1 MNRTRRARLLAA
13 ALSRS
18 LRPYTDRSQA
28 RGRDLRVLRTVTD
41 LHGCLAL
48 PRRVHTETVRRGNA
62 RGCWVSARGARRDR
76 GVILYVHGGG
86 FVFGS
91 LRSHREVVRR
101 LSAASGFAA
110 FFVDY
115 RLAPEHPFP
124 AAADDVL
131 AAYRLLLNEGIDP
144 RRIVLSADSVGGS
157 LVGGLLHDVQRL
169 GLPMPAAVHLM
180 SPALDVTAS
189 RALPRDSARRDPMLS
204 PQYGLR
210 CADSYL
216 AGESPEHPRVAV
228 LDQEMRRW
236 PPVLIQVGGTECMQ
250 GDAEALAASL
260 AEAGVEQELEVW
272 PGQVHVFQ
280 AFTFLPEARAAVTRA
295 GKFLRDHVT
304 RGDAAPD
311 RRRRS
316 PRMGP

>member
-1 MNRTRRARLLAA
+1 MNRTRRARILAF

-28 RGRDLRVLRTVTD
+28 GGCDLRVLRAVTD
-41 LHGCLAL
+41 VYGLLSL
-48 PRRVHTETVRRGNA
+48 PIGVRTRLVRKGAVRGYWV
-62 RGCWVSARGARRDR
+62 RGKDAHRGR
-76 GVILYVHGGG
+76 GMILYVHGGG

-91 LRSHREVVRR
+91 LRSHRDVVRR
-101 LSAASGFAA
+101 LSAASGLAA

-131 AAYRLLLNEGIDP
+131 AAYRLLLHEGIDP
-144 RRIVLSADSVGGS
+144 GRIVLAGDSVGGALIGS
-157 LVGGLLHDVQRL
+157 LLHDVRRI

-180 SPALDVTAS
+180 SPALDVTAT

-210 CADSYL
+210 CAASYL
-216 AGESPEHPRVAV
+216 AGESPTHPRIAV
-228 LDQEMRRW
+228 LDQDKRDW
-236 PPVLIQVGGTECMQ
+236 PPVLIQVGSTECML

-260 AEAGVEQELEVW
+260 ADAGVEHHIEVW

-280 AFTFLPEARAAVTRA
+280 VFTFLPEARVAVARA
-295 GKFLRDHVT
+295 GRFMREQVT
-304 RGDAAPD
+304 PGDTAPD
-311 RRRRS
+311 WS
-316 PRMGP
+316 AKVS

>member
-1 MNRTRRARLLAA
+1 MNRTRRARVLAA

-18 LRPYTDRSQA
+18 LRPYTDRSEA
-28 RGRDLRVLRTVTD
+28 RGLDLRVLRALAD
-41 LHGCLAL
+41 MRGCLAL
-48 PRRVHTETVRRGNA
+48 PLGLRATFVRRGDA
-62 RGCWVSARGARRDR
+62 RGYWVSAKDADRDR

-91 LRSHREVVRR
+91 LRSHRDVVRR
-101 LSAASGFAA
+101 LSAASGLAA

-115 RLAPEHPFP
+115 RRAPEHPFP

-131 AAYRLLLNEGIDP
+131 AAYRLLLHEGIDP
-144 RRIVLSADSVGGS
+144 DRIVLAGDSVGGS

-180 SPALDVTAS
+180 SPALDVTAT
-189 RALPRDSARRDPMLS
+189 RALPRDAAQRDPMLS

-216 AGESPEHPRVAV
+216 AGESPTHPRIAV
-228 LDQEMRRW
+228 LDQDKRDW
-236 PPVLIQVGGTECMQ
+236 PPVLIQVGDTECML

-260 AEAGVEQELEVW
+260 AAAGVEHDLEVW

-280 AFTFLPEARAAVTRA
+280 AFPFLPEARAAVTRA
-295 GKFLRDHVT
+295 GEFLREHAT
-304 RGDAAPD
+304 RGEGAPGW
-311 RRRRS
+311 S
-316 PRMGP
+316 AQVS

>member
-1 MNRTRRARLLAA
+1 MNRTRRAWFLAA

-18 LRPYTDRSQA
+18 LRPYTDRSEA
-28 RGRDLRVLRTVTD
+28 SGRDLRVLRALTD
-41 LHGCLAL
+41 MHGCLAL
-48 PRRVHTETVRRGNA
+48 PRGTRTSFVRSENA
-62 RGCWVSARGARRDR
+62 RGCWLSAKGADRDR

-101 LSAASGFAA
+101 LSAESGLAA

-124 AAADDVL
+124 AAVDDVL
-131 AAYRLLLNEGIDP
+131 AAYLLLLDEGLDP
-144 RRIVLSADSVGGS
+144 GRIVLAADSVGGS

-169 GLPMPAAVHLM
+169 GLPMPAGVHLM
-180 SPALDVTAS
+180 SPALDVTAA
-189 RALPRDSARRDPMLS
+189 RALRRDSAQRDPMLS

-216 AGESPEHPRVAV
+216 AGESPMHPRIAV
-228 LDQEMRRW
+228 LEQDKRGW

-260 AEAGVEQELEVW
+260 AEAGVEHDLEVW

-280 AFTFLPEARAAVTRA
+280 AFVFLPEARTALARA
-295 GKFLRDHVT
+295 GRFMREQVT
-304 RGDAAPD
+304 RGNAAPGWTAKV
-311 RRRRS
+311 S
-316 PRMGP
+316 